1 MPDGRKIHLLGEG
14 RLVNLA
20 AAEGHPAAV
29 MDMSFADQALA
40 VEWVVKNHS
49 SLEVGVYPV
58 PKDID
63 LEVARLKLQSMG
75 IEIDQLTK
83 DQEAYLRSWQE
94 GT

>member
-1 MPDGRKIHLLGEG
+1 
-14 RLVNLA
+14 
-20 AAEGHPAAV
+20 
-29 MDMSFADQALA
+29 
-40 VEWVVKNHS
+40 
-49 SLEVGVYPV
+49 V